1 MKKILALAL
10 SLAMILTMA
19 ACASTSG
26 TTDSSSSSG
35 TSDTSGTTQSSGN
48 TETTAATYS
57 IKFANNGVSDLEH
70 PQNKAM
76 YYFKDLVED
85 RSNGQ
90 IETTIYVAASLGDA
104 RTIMEGV
111 QLGSIEMGD
120 VENGV
125 MSNFV
130 PETAVFDLPY
140 LFDDIDHAHRVE
152 DGEVGQYLQK
162 LYLNIGV
169 RHLAFN
175 DGGFRYFT
183 TSKKP
188 LTDAESFKGMKI
200 RVMQSDVMIKTINAF
215 GAKAVPMAF
224 GELYTAL
231 QQGTVDGQENPLDLI
246 YAQSYAEVQDY
257 LSLSEHFYYPRQYI
271 INEDYY
277 QSMPDDLQK
286 IISDAAVESCQYQ
299 RECLADYTTS
309 MLGKLKEQGFEV
321 VDFDKSYFQKVSE
334 DLWPD
339 FYETIGNGDA
349 EEGKWLVESIRA
361 EAE

>member
-1 MKKILALAL
+1 
-10 SLAMILTMA
+10 
-19 ACASTSG
+19 
-26 TTDSSSSSG
+26 
-35 TSDTSGTTQSSGN
+35 
-48 TETTAATYS
+48 
-57 IKFANNGVSDLEH
+57 
-70 PQNKAM
+70 M
-76 YYFKDLVED
+76 YHFKDLVEKQTK
-85 RSNGQ
+85 G
-90 IETTIYVAASLGDA
+90 EVTVGVYVAASLGDA

-130 PETAVFDLPY
+130 KETAVFDLPY
-140 LFDDIDHAHRVE
+140 LFDNLDHAHAVE
-152 DGEVGQYLQK
+152 DGEVGKYLQD
-162 LYLNIGV
+162 LYLKIGV

-188 LTDAESFKGMKI
+188 LTDAASFKGMKI

-215 GAKAVPMAF
+215 GASAVPMAF

-277 QSMPDDLQK
+277 QSMSSDIQK
-286 IISDAAVESCQYQ
+286 IISDTAVDSCKFQ
-299 RECLADYTTS
+299 RDCLADYTTS
-309 MLGKLKEQGFEV
+309 MLEELKKQGFEV
-321 VDFDKSYFQKVSE
+321 VDFDKAYFQKVSE
-334 DLWPD
+334 KLWPD
-339 FYETIGNGDA
+339 FYETIGNGDK

-361 EAE
+361 LSK